1 MKYSEV
7 AKITYG
13 IIDAAPYGR
22 IDTKEQYDYMIA
34 FNKRSNFGFYWN
46 DNDRHIPTF
55 KTERNK
61 NMGEWN
67 PLKIDDFTWDV
78 LKVYIKHG
86 YGDYKLYNTTFFSC
100 QLSDETVCMTLQEFY
115 DKAVDYEDNL
125 WSEKEPL

>member
-1 MKYSEV
+1 
-7 AKITYG
+7 
-13 IIDAAPYGR
+13 
-22 IDTKEQYDYMIA
+22 
-34 FNKRSNFGFYWN
+34 
-46 DNDRHIPTF
+46 
-55 KTERNK
+55 
-61 NMGEWN
+61 MGEWN

-125 WSEKEPL
+125 WNEKDPL

>member
-1 MKYSEV
+1 
-7 AKITYG
+7 
-13 IIDAAPYGR
+13 
-22 IDTKEQYDYMIA
+22 
-34 FNKRSNFGFYWN
+34 
-46 DNDRHIPTF
+46 
-55 KTERNK
+55 
-61 NMGEWN
+61 MGEWN

-125 WSEKEPL
+125 WSEKDLL

>member
-1 MKYSEV
+1 
-7 AKITYG
+7 
-13 IIDAAPYGR
+13 
-22 IDTKEQYDYMIA
+22 
-34 FNKRSNFGFYWN
+34 
-46 DNDRHIPTF
+46 
-55 KTERNK
+55 
-61 NMGEWN
+61 MGDWN

-125 WSEKEPL
+125 WSEKDLL

>member
-1 MKYSEV
+1 
-7 AKITYG
+7 
-13 IIDAAPYGR
+13 
-22 IDTKEQYDYMIA
+22 
-34 FNKRSNFGFYWN
+34 
-46 DNDRHIPTF
+46 
-55 KTERNK
+55 
-61 NMGEWN
+61 MGEWN

-125 WSEKEPL
+125 WSEKNPL

>member
-1 MKYSEV
+1 
-7 AKITYG
+7 
-13 IIDAAPYGR
+13 
-22 IDTKEQYDYMIA
+22 
-34 FNKRSNFGFYWN
+34 
-46 DNDRHIPTF
+46 
-55 KTERNK
+55 
-61 NMGEWN
+61 MGEWN

-125 WSEKEPL
+125 WSEKDSL

>member
-1 MKYSEV
+1 
-7 AKITYG
+7 
-13 IIDAAPYGR
+13 
-22 IDTKEQYDYMIA
+22 
-34 FNKRSNFGFYWN
+34 
-46 DNDRHIPTF
+46 
-55 KTERNK
+55 
-61 NMGEWN
+61 MGEWN

-125 WSEKEPL
+125 WSEKDPL

>member
-1 MKYSEV
+1 
-7 AKITYG
+7 
-13 IIDAAPYGR
+13 
-22 IDTKEQYDYMIA
+22 
-34 FNKRSNFGFYWN
+34 
-46 DNDRHIPTF
+46 
-55 KTERNK
+55 
-61 NMGEWN
+61 MGDCN

-125 WSEKEPL
+125 WSEKDPL

>member
-1 MKYSEV
+1 
-7 AKITYG
+7 
-13 IIDAAPYGR
+13 
-22 IDTKEQYDYMIA
+22 
-34 FNKRSNFGFYWN
+34 
-46 DNDRHIPTF
+46 
-55 KTERNK
+55 
-61 NMGEWN
+61 MGEWN

-125 WSEKEPL
+125 WSEKDQL

>member
-1 MKYSEV
+1 
-7 AKITYG
+7 
-13 IIDAAPYGR
+13 
-22 IDTKEQYDYMIA
+22 
-34 FNKRSNFGFYWN
+34 
-46 DNDRHIPTF
+46 
-55 KTERNK
+55 
-61 NMGEWN
+61 MGDWN

-125 WSEKEPL
+125 WSEKDPL

>member
-1 MKYSEV
+1 
-7 AKITYG
+7 
-13 IIDAAPYGR
+13 
-22 IDTKEQYDYMIA
+22 
-34 FNKRSNFGFYWN
+34 
-46 DNDRHIPTF
+46 
-55 KTERNK
+55 
-61 NMGEWN
+61 MGDWS

-125 WSEKEPL
+125 WSEKDPL

>member
-1 MKYSEV
+1 M
-7 AKITYG
+7 
-13 IIDAAPYGR
+13 D
-22 IDTKEQYDYMIA
+22 
-34 FNKRSNFGFYWN
+34 
-46 DNDRHIPTF
+46 
-55 KTERNK
+55 
-61 NMGEWN
+61 EWN

-125 WSEKEPL
+125 WSEKDPL